1 MLLKVFEKI
10 IYDQLYE
17 YMKNVLSEL
26 LSGFRKAHLTQHALL
41 RLLQKWQADLDSKC
55 YVETTLMHLSEVYDC
70 LSHDLLIAK
79 LEPYGLD

>member
-26 LSGFRKAHLTQHALL
+26 LNCFRKAHLTQHALL

-55 YVETTLMHLSEVYDC
+55 YVGTTLMHLSEVYDC

>member
-41 RLLQKWQADLDSKC
+41 RLSQKWQADLDWKC
-55 YVETTLMHLSEVYDC
+55 YVRTAFMHLSEAYDC

-79 LEPYGLD
+79 LEPYELD